1 MNRYTYCHNNPVV
14 YVDPSGNFPWLVV
27 AVVAVC
33 ACTLT
38 SCDSKTVGKVSTQT
52 STSNPDY
59 VGTTTQVAT
68 AKSTTAQTTTTTAIA
83 IPKKETQL
91 ITKQQLSSVG
101 YDDNG
106 WRVSWGGMDWDSW
119 SGITDQS
126 VSELNK
132 VLNKYEINTTERIA
146 HFIGQCSIESR
157 CGSWLTERGSE
168 NELRLKEY
176 YPYYGAGYIQLTW
189 DYHYRDF
196 AEAMGDEEIMQGPEY
211 VANNYAWEAAGWFWD
226 QNNINAMV
234 DNGASVYDIAQV
246 VRGGD
251 EDTWMLREQA
261 YEETKRAL
269 GN

>member
-1 MNRYTYCHNNPVV
+1 M
-14 YVDPSGNFPWLVV
+14 
-27 AVVAVC
+27 
-33 ACTLT
+33 
-38 SCDSKTVGKVSTQT
+38 GKAPAQT

-59 VGTTTQVAT
+59 TGTTTQVAT
-68 AKSTTAQTTTTTAIA
+68 STCISTQTTTTTTANVK
-83 IPKKETQL
+83 PKKETQL

-101 YDDNG
+101 YTDDG

-126 VSELNK
+126 VSELNQ

-168 NELRLKEY
+168 EYLKTMDY

-189 DYHYRDF
+189 DYNYRAF
-196 AEAMGDEEIMQGPEY
+196 AQAMGDDKIMNGPQY
-211 VANNYAWEAAGWFWD
+211 IVDNYAWEAAGWFWD
-226 QNNINAMV
+226 KNNINAMV
-234 DNGASVYDIAQV
+234 DSGASVYDITQV
-246 VRGGD
+246 VRGYD
-251 EDTWMLREQA
+251 EDTWKLRNQA